1 MTQTEI
7 NSERNWT
14 VQGQDHEL
22 ATFCGFSLTVVQRE
36 AQIVGINTAGRP
48 LVRSVKVGGG
58 RYATHLRC
66 STNILPSRCFND
78 WRFANR
84 AKPSDGNCASKSQ
97 TREAFALS
105 GGWLCVE
112 GARWLP
118 GIYRPPLGEG
128 QQGERESKP
137 PWSGSK
143 TCEHPATLP
152 SLSYFLTGSLP
163 SSPHHHRQPA
173 SGANALDPRLTIT
186 KPLITRP
193 EPRFK
198 PKLIAA

>member
-14 VQGQDHEL
+14 VQGRDHGL
-22 ATFCGFSLTVVQRE
+22 ATFCGSSLAVVQRE
-36 AQIVGINTAGRP
+36 AQIVGINTAGGAFSERCQ
-48 LVRSVKVGGG
+48 SG
-58 RYATHLRC
+58 RGHATHLRC

-84 AKPSDGNCASKSQ
+84 AKPSDGNCASRGQ
-97 TREAFALS
+97 TREASALA

-118 GIYRPPLGEG
+118 GIYRPLAGRGPARGSASRSHRGRDQRLA
-128 QQGERESKP
+128 RIRP
-137 PWSGSK
+137 PF
-143 TCEHPATLP
+143 P

-163 SSPHHHRQPA
+163 SSPHHRQPA

-186 KPLITRP
+186 KPLRTRP
-193 EPRFK
+193 EPRLK